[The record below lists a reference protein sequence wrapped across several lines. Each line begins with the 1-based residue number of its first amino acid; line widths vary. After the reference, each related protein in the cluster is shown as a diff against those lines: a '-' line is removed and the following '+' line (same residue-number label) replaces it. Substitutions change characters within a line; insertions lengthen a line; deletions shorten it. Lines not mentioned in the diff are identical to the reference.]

1 MGTVWRARDELLDR
15 DVAVKEVQISPAL
28 SPADRASAYE
38 RTLREAKIAAR
49 LNHRG
54 MVTVYDVVESDGRPW
69 IIMELVHARSL
80 DQVLAQDGPLPPAR
94 AAAIGQQLV
103 SALASAHAAGVLHR
117 DVKPSNVLLTPDGR
131 AVLTDFGIATFEGD
145 AQLTQTGMVMGT
157 PAFTAPERI
166 RGEAAS
172 PASDLWSL
180 GATLFAAVQGHGPY
194 ASRGGALTTMNAVI
208 NEETPAA
215 PAAGPLRPV
224 IAELMHHDPA
234 ARPDAARAA
243 MLLASAAAAGPGAG
257 TGRGAGSG
265 RGAGAGSGA
274 GAGTAAGGTTAGG
287 TAAGGS
293 AAGGSA
299 AGGSAAANAATR
311 QPPGFGAPGGWQTPV
326 PPATRR
332 PAAAT
337 AWEQGPAPSG
347 AAGPAV
353 NMYSAPVGEAPPV
366 TRTAPYPPSGPAGY
380 GTAGYGAAG
389 YGAAG
394 YGAVPPGYTGAP
406 GAGGL
411 GAGAGGPGTGA
422 GGPGASGRGA
432 GGPGAG
438 TAPRYGRRVALIVGV
453 ALVIVAAGLVGGA
466 LIAHHRH
473 ELDAAAGT
481 SGPTTSPTK
490 PAVKSSRPQTS
501 APATAALPS
510 GYIWYQQPSTETGTA
525 AGFRLAV
532 PQRWT
537 ASVSGLVTYFR
548 GTAGGN
554 FLEVDLSRQA
564 FPSSVTEAHWLQGKT
579 LSQGKF
585 PGYQRYSLGP
595 VQVDGSSG
603 ALWSFS
609 WQEQGVG
616 RVFVQD
622 YLFRLS
628 TSGGSQAYALYVSGP
643 IADDQQD
650 VQIANEAVQSF
661 QPQN

>member
-1 MGTVWRARDELLDR
+1 MRALAWAGHVVGDRYRLQDQIGRGAMGTVWRARDELLDR

-54 MVTVYDVVESDGRPW
+54 MVTVYDVVESGGRPW

-215 PAAGPLRPV
+215 PAAGPLGPV

-243 MLLASAAAAGPGAG
+243 MLLASAAAARP
-257 TGRGAGSG
+257 GAGSG
-265 RGAGAGSGA
+265 P
-274 GAGTAAGGTTAGG
+274 GTGTGGKAAGGTTAGG
-287 TAAGGS
+287 TTAGGT
-293 AAGGSA
+293 
-299 AGGSAAANAATR
+299 AAANAATR
-311 QPPGFGAPGGWQTPV
+311 QPPGFGAPGGWRTPV
-326 PPATRR
+326 PPAARR
-332 PAAAT
+332 PTAAT

-353 NMYSAPVGEAPPV
+353 SMYSAPVGGAPPV

-380 GTAGYGAAG
+380 GAAG
-389 YGAAG
+389 SSA
-394 YGAVPPGYTGAP
+394 
-406 GAGGL
+406 
-411 GAGAGGPGTGA
+411 
-422 GGPGASGRGA
+422 
-432 GGPGAG
+432 
-438 TAPRYGRRVALIVGV
+438 APRYGRRVALIVGV

-473 ELDAAAGT
+473 ELDAATGT
-481 SGPTTSPTK
+481 SGSTTSPTK
-490 PAVKSSRPQTS
+490 PAVKPSSPQAS

-510 GYIWYQQPSTETGTA
+510 GYTWYQQPSTETGTA

-532 PQRWT
+532 PQGWT

-548 GTAGGN
+548 GTTGGN
-554 FLEVDLSRQA
+554 FLEVDLSKQA
-564 FPSSVTEAHWLQGKT
+564 FPSPVTEAHWLQGKT

-603 ALWSFS
+603 ALWSFN

-643 IADDQQD
+643 IADYQQD
-650 VQIANEAVQSF
+650 VQIGNEAVQSF

>member
-1 MGTVWRARDELLDR
+1 MRALAWTGHVVGDRYRLQDQIGRGAMGTVWRARDELLDR

-28 SPADRASAYE
+28 SPTDRAAAYE
-38 RTLREAKIAAR
+38 RTLREAKTAAR

-54 MVTVYDVVESDGRPW
+54 VVTVYDVVEADGRPW
-69 IIMELVHARSL
+69 IIMELIQSRSL
-80 DQVLAQDGPLPPAR
+80 DQVLAQDGPLPSAR

-103 SALASAHAAGVLHR
+103 SALATAHAAGVLHR

-208 NEETPAA
+208 HEEVPAA
-215 PAAGPLRPV
+215 PSAGPLGPV
-224 IAELMHHDPA
+224 IAELMHRDPA

-243 MLLASAAAAGPGAG
+243 MLLSGAAAAAPGPGAG
-257 TGRGAGSG
+257 PGGRSAGPS
-265 RGAGAGSGA
+265 AGT
-274 GAGTAAGGTTAGG
+274 AGTAAAD
-287 TAAGGS
+287 
-293 AAGGSA
+293 
-299 AGGSAAANAATR
+299 AATR
-311 QPPGFGAPGGWQTPV
+311 QPPGFGSPGAWQTPA
-326 PPATRR
+326 PPASRR
-332 PAAAT
+332 PAAAGT
-337 AWEQGPAPSG
+337 AWEQAPAPSG

-353 NMYSAPVGEAPPV
+353 NVYSAPVGEAPPV

-380 GTAGYGAAG
+380 GTSGRSPADYGAAG
-389 YGAAG
+389 HGAAGHGTASYGAASYGAAG
-394 YGAVPPGYTGAP
+394 GGTPRAGAP
-406 GAGGL
+406 G
-411 GAGAGGPGTGA
+411 TGR
-422 GGPGASGRGA
+422 S
-432 GGPGAG
+432 
-438 TAPRYGRRVALIVGV
+438 PRYGRRVALIVGV
-453 ALVIVAAGLVGGA
+453 ALAIVVAGVAAGA
-466 LIAHHRH
+466 LIAQHRH
-473 ELDAAAGT
+473 DLDAATGT
-481 SGPTTSPTK
+481 SGSTTGPTT
-490 PAVKSSRPQTS
+490 PAVKASSAHNS
-501 APATAALPS
+501 APGSTAAAPS
-510 GYIWYQQPSTETGTA
+510 GYSWYAQPSTETGTA

-532 PQRWT
+532 PQGWT
-537 ASVSGLVTYFR
+537 TSVSGVVTYLR
-548 GTAGGN
+548 DPSGTS
-554 FLEVDLSRQA
+554 FLEVDLSKQA
-564 FPSSVTEAHWLQGKT
+564 FPNAVNEARWLQAKT

-595 VQVDGSSG
+595 VQVAGVSG

-609 WQEQGVG
+609 WQEQGAG

-628 TSGGSQAYALYVSGP
+628 TSGGSQYFALYASGP
-643 IADDQQD
+643 LTDYQQD
-650 VQIANEAVQSF
+650 LQIATEAVHSF

>member
-1 MGTVWRARDELLDR
+1 MRALAWTGHVVGDRYRLQDQIGRGAMGTVWRARDELLDR

-28 SPADRASAYE
+28 SPTDRAAAYE
-38 RTLREAKIAAR
+38 RTLREAKTAAR

-54 MVTVYDVVESDGRPW
+54 VVTVYDVVEADGRPW
-69 IIMELVHARSL
+69 IIMELIQSRSL
-80 DQVLAQDGPLPPAR
+80 DQVLAQDGPLPSAR

-103 SALASAHAAGVLHR
+103 SALATAHAAGVLHR

-208 NEETPAA
+208 NEEVPAA
-215 PAAGPLRPV
+215 PSAGPLGPV
-224 IAELMHHDPA
+224 IAELMRRDPA

-243 MLLASAAAAGPGAG
+243 MLLSSAAAAGPGSDAG
-257 TGRGAGSG
+257 PGRRS
-265 RGAGAGSGA
+265 AGAS
-274 GAGTAAGGTTAGG
+274 AGTAGTAG
-287 TAAGGS
+287 T
-293 AAGGSA
+293 
-299 AGGSAAANAATR
+299 AAANAATR
-311 QPPGFGAPGGWQTPV
+311 QPAGFGSPGAWQTPA
-326 PPATRR
+326 PPASRR
-332 PAAAT
+332 PAAAGT
-337 AWEQGPAPSG
+337 AWEQTPAPSG

-380 GTAGYGAAG
+380 GM
-389 YGAAG
+389 
-394 YGAVPPGYTGAP
+394 PRTGAP
-406 GAGGL
+406 GAGR
-411 GAGAGGPGTGA
+411 P
-422 GGPGASGRGA
+422 
-432 GGPGAG
+432 
-438 TAPRYGRRVALIVGV
+438 PRYGRRVALIVGV
-453 ALVIVAAGLVGGA
+453 ALAIVVAGVAVGA
-466 LIAHHRH
+466 LIAQHRH
-473 ELDAAAGT
+473 DLDAATGT
-481 SGPTTSPTK
+481 SGSTTGPTT
-490 PAVKSSRPQTS
+490 PAVKASSPHNS
-501 APATAALPS
+501 APGTAAAPS
-510 GYIWYQQPSTETGTA
+510 GYSWYAQPSTETGTA

-532 PQRWT
+532 PQGWT
-537 ASVSGLVTYFR
+537 TSVSGVVTYLR
-548 GTAGGN
+548 DPSGTN
-554 FLEVDLSRQA
+554 FLEVDLSKQA
-564 FPSSVTEAHWLQGKT
+564 FPNAVNEARWLQAKT

-595 VQVDGSSG
+595 VQVAGVSG

-609 WQEQGVG
+609 WQEQGAG

-628 TSGGSQAYALYVSGP
+628 TSGGAQYYALYASGP
-643 IADDQQD
+643 LTDYQQD
-650 VQIANEAVQSF
+650 LQIATEAIHSF